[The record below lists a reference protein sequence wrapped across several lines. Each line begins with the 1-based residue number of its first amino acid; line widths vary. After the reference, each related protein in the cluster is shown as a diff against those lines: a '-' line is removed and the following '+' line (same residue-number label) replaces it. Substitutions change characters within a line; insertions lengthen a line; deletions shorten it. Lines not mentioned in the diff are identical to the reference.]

1 MKLFLKLMSFN
12 NSAQHM
18 CFIFI
23 YWLDI
28 PLLPMSL
35 NPINLFLR
43 EFVLLLEKLFGEIG
57 PVEGEGRKGLQLMEF
72 GSVRK
77 EGLQLAFRRH

>member
-1 MKLFLKLMSFN
+1 
-12 NSAQHM
+12 
-18 CFIFI
+18 
-23 YWLDI
+23 
-28 PLLPMSL
+28 MSL